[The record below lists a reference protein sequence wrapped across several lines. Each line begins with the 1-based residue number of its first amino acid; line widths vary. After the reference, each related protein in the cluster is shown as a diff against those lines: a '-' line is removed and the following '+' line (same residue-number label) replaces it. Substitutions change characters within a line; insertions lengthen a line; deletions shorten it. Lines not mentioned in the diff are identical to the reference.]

1 MSIGVT
7 ELLAIGVIL
16 AFAMSCLSFAQRM
29 IDSSNQEAIMSR
41 LDTLGTLYRSLDD
54 TLNPVDN
61 SMVDYESSE
70 EKDVADVE
78 LAMEH
83 EIEENIRLNER
94 VARLKEDIADRHVNT
109 YTPQP
114 PIPLHPD
121 VYNIPDAKLP
131 DTDHMVEYAE

>member
-1 MSIGVT
+1 MSIGTSATIIICLAV
-7 ELLAIGVIL
+7 LLIFQAVSHRLDMMKYESLG
-16 AFAMSCLSFAQRM
+16 
-29 IDSSNQEAIMSR
+29 SR
-41 LDTLGTLYRSLDD
+41 LDTLTTVYRELSD
-54 TLNPVDN
+54 TLNPVGN

-78 LAMEH
+78 LAMER
-83 EIEENIRLNER
+83 EIEENIALNER
-94 VARLKEDIADRHVNT
+94 VARLKEEIADRHVNT

-114 PIPLHPD
+114 PLTLHPD